1 MEQKHVSFVDAVKR
15 ALTVNYFNF
24 EGRASRSEYW
34 WFSLFTFLCSAILMA
49 IFGDGTF
56 GSILRGLVSLALFI
70 PSLGLSVRRMHDI
83 NRSGWWI
90 LIALVPIVGW
100 IIYIVWACKQSDVN
114 PNQYGPVP
122 NCE

>member
-1 MEQKHVSFVDAVKR
+1 MEQKQVSFVDAVKR
-15 ALTVNYFNF
+15 AVTVNYFNF
-24 EGRASRSEYW
+24 EGRASRSEFW
-34 WFSLFTFLCSAILMA
+34 WFNLFGFLLSVILMA
-49 IFGDGTF
+49 ILGNGTT
-56 GSILRGLVSLALFI
+56 GTVVRGIVSLALFM

-90 LIALVPIVGW
+90 LISLIPIVGW
-100 IIYIVWACKQSDVN
+100 IIYLVWACKPSDAT

>member
-1 MEQKHVSFVDAVKR
+1 MEQKQVSFVDAVKR

-70 PSLGLSVRRMHDI
+70 P
-83 NRSGWWI
+83 
-90 LIALVPIVGW
+90 IVGW